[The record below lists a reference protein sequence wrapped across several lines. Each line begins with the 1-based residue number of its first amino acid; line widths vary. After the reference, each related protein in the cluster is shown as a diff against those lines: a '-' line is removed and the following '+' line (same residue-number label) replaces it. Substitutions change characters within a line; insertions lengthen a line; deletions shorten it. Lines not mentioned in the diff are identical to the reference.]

1 MTAWWSGAW
10 PGPGGEGHVGAVT
23 AWWSGAWP
31 GPGGEGVPALGG
43 GPAVVT
49 VVTSVVHAGANVHS
63 EASFGLLFDLGDRP
77 LGPIP
82 VPGHGGGGRLP
93 AVPARLGLKRS
104 HGLGN
109 SGSESE
115 LLP

>member
-1 MTAWWSGAW
+1 MFTESETALRI
-10 PGPGGEGHVGAVT
+10 T
-23 AWWSGAWP
+23 RKRTQ
-31 GPGGEGVPALGG
+31 L
-43 GPAVVT
+43 T
-49 VVTSVVHAGANVHS
+49 Y
-63 EASFGLLFDLGDRP
+63 LGDRP

-82 VPGHGGGGRLP
+82 VAGHGGGGRLP

-115 LLP
+115 LLPQLHVGPTLGYNGEHKVSKISHKTRLGQT